1 MNNHFLSDQMMN
13 LADFEQYF
21 YQQPSVESV
30 TTGGDFELL
39 NITDDEKRETEA
51 FIQVKSLPVQRR
63 AS

>member
-1 MNNHFLSDQMMN
+1 MMN

-21 YQQPSVESV
+21 YQQPLVESV
-30 TTGGDFELL
+30 TTGGHFELL

-51 FIQVKSLPVQRR
+51 FIQVKSLRIQRR